1 MQDVPRGWG
10 ESLREREVAS
20 DAGCTP
26 GVGGGS
32 QRGS

>member
-10 ESLREREVAS
+10 EGLREVAS
-20 DAGCTP
+20 DARCTP

-32 QRGS
+32 QRRGS